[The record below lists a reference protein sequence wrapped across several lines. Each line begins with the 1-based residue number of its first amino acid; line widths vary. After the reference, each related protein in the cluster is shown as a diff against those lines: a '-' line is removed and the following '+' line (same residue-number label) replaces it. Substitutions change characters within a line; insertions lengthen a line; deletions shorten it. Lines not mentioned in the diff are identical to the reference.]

1 MRLFTR
7 HRLPEAGAQYT
18 GRPATEMRGRAA
30 EIADAGAVPWE
41 VLWEALKL
49 EATGATDDGVV
60 GELGLHYG
68 DWTDPAFDHVATR
81 IFGVRHGRQ
90 VEIRMG
96 HTARGLNMGI
106 VQTTWVRAATPEFQI
121 TSEDGRLVADHP
133 VVAGSVA
140 GFAPSRAWE
149 DTTLRGGPEG
159 IAARRPIAMR
169 GQQAGWAYDLWL
181 AERVGEALGT
191 PLPPTDL
198 QGAESPYQMG

>member
-49 EATGATDDGVV
+49 DATGATDDGVV

-133 VVAGSVA
+133 VVAGIVA

-149 DTTLRGGPEG
+149 DTTLVAAPRASRPDVRSRCAASRPAGPTTCG
-159 IAARRPIAMR
+159 WPSVWARPS
-169 GQQAGWAYDLWL
+169 
-181 AERVGEALGT
+181 GT

>member
-7 HRLPEAGAQYT
+7 RRLPEAGAQYA
-18 GRPATEMRGRAA
+18 GRPAAAMRGRAA

-49 EATGATDDGVV
+49 DPAGATDDGLV

-68 DWTDPAFDHVATR
+68 DWTDPAFEHVATR
-81 IFGVRHGRQ
+81 IFGARHGRQ

-96 HTARGLNMGI
+96 HPARGLNIGI
-106 VQTTWVRAATPEFQI
+106 VQTTWVRAATPEFEI
-121 TSEDGRLVADHP
+121 TSEDGTLVADHA
-133 VVAGSVA
+133 VVAGIVA

-149 DTTLRGGPEG
+149 DTALRGGPEG

-181 AERVGEALGT
+181 SERVAEALGT

-198 QGAESPYQMG
+198 HGATSPYTMD

>member
-49 EATGATDDGVV
+49 DATGATDDGVV

-68 DWTDPAFDHVATR
+68 DWTDPAFDNVATR

-96 HTARGLNMGI
+96 HTARGLNTGI

-121 TSEDGRLVADHP
+121 TSEDGRLVADHA
-133 VVAGSVA
+133 VVAGIVA

-181 AERVGEALGT
+181 GERVGEALGT

-198 QGAESPYQMG
+198 QGAESPYKMG

>member
-7 HRLPEAGAQYT
+7 RRLPEAGAQYT
-18 GRPATEMRGRAA
+18 GRSAAAMRGCAA
-30 EIADAGAVPWE
+30 EIPDAGAVPWE

-49 EATGATDDGVV
+49 DAAGATDDGLV

-68 DWTDPAFDHVATR
+68 DWTDPAYDHVATR
-81 IFGVRHGRQ
+81 IYGARHGRQ

-96 HTARGLNMGI
+96 HTARGLNVGI
-106 VQTTWVRAATPEFQI
+106 VQTSWVRAAVPEFEI
-121 TSEDGRLVADHP
+121 TSDEGRLVADDP
-133 VVAGSVA
+133 VVTGIVA

-159 IAARRPIAMR
+159 IAARRPIAAR

-181 AERVGEALGT
+181 SERIADALGT

-198 QGAESPYQMG
+198 QGARSPYKLG